1 MSENCLALLHMKFI
15 PKCSGGTD
23 GAKGGRSVDVDDI
36 LEFSPT
42 SGKWTVVDN
51 MMKARRRHAV
61 SVIKSDNVEGFCIN

>member
-1 MSENCLALLHMKFI
+1 MSPVYTKGKVTTIHIAHLKQEV
-15 PKCSGGTD
+15 
-23 GAKGGRSVDVDDI
+23 GAIDVDDI

>member
-1 MSENCLALLHMKFI
+1 MERKVV
-15 PKCSGGTD
+15 
-23 GAKGGRSVDVDDI
+23 GAIDVDDI